1 MAYSF
6 AEPMSRSLAHPH
18 ATATAPSRAA
28 RSVPGLSSCAVVE
41 DVAPSSDA
49 PARIVRL
56 SPGRVLLRKFAN
68 EIMTTHPIV
77 SGVALGVIDR
87 RLGVAALW
95 HAEHAR
101 LADLGRANPLPVT
114 AAIDA
119 GAPMLFRFL
128 AEMGSRCA
136 DQEVMAIGGA
146 MVRQVF
152 ISVRILRDPGRD
164 NADELRRQMRMLG
177 VAPLRAELG
186 GRQTRVL
193 RIDLVRRSLEI
204 EALDTPEY
212 CAD

>member
-6 AEPMSRSLAHPH
+6 AETMRQSSAQTHPH
-18 ATATAPSRAA
+18 ADATVRAVRVGRSSPAVAQALSAAPGN
-28 RSVPGLSSCAVVE
+28 P
-41 DVAPSSDA
+41 P
-49 PARIVRL
+49 RIVRL
-56 SPGRVLLRKFAN
+56 SPGRILLRQFAH
-68 EIMTTHPIV
+68 EVMTTHPIV

-164 NADELRRQMRMLG
+164 NADELRRQMRLLG
-177 VAPLRAELG
+177 VTPLRAELG
-186 GRQTRVL
+186 GRLARVL
-193 RIDLVRRSLEI
+193 RIDLTRRCMEI
-204 EALDTPEY
+204 DVLDAPEY
-212 CAD
+212 ADG